1 MGKRKEVKIEK
12 KPAIKTK
19 KTHFDHYISAVTSF
33 DKPFFITVI
42 FDYAYCISVFVVL
55 LCILWGVS
63 LIVPPLASA
72 LQGIAGIF
80 SALNPTEEISP
91 AMEMMLEENF
101 QVLQWFYA
109 QAAFIFFGGVFA
121 LFAVTATYKAFI
133 WVHLTKQKLTWK
145 YFRQFFVVNILWQ
158 ALWLLVATI
167 TFFGFT
173 VTVATYLLL
182 TELFF
187 YMYFTPFLRALFTE
201 KHTVKQIY
209 KETFANG
216 TKKLPHFIIPLVLML
231 ITITFVLWIVA
242 LLLQFIQPLGIA
254 LLLIV
259 LIFLTMSWVR
269 FYFSIVTKSLHSL
282 CL

>member
-1 MGKRKEVKIEK
+1 MKKRKEVKIEK
-12 KPAIKTK
+12 KPVLK

-33 DKPFFITVI
+33 DKPFFMTVI

-55 LCILWGVS
+55 LCLLLGVS

-80 SALNPTEEISP
+80 SALSPTEEMSL
-91 AMEMMLEENF
+91 AMEMALEENF

-133 WVHLTKQKLTWK
+133 WVHLTKQKLTWH
-145 YFRQFFVVNILWQ
+145 YFRQFFKVNILWQ
-158 ALWLLVATI
+158 FLWLLIATV

-173 VTVATYLLL
+173 VSVATYLLL
-182 TELFF
+182 AELFF
-187 YMYFTPFLRALFTE
+187 YMYYTPFLRSLFTE

-209 KETFANG
+209 KETFVHG
-216 TKKLPHFIIPLVLML
+216 TKKLPHFVVPVALMI

-242 LLLQFIQPLGIA
+242 LLFQFIQPLGIM
-254 LLLIV
+254 LLLVV
-259 LIFLTMSWVR
+259 LIFLTTSWVR
-269 FYFSIVTKSLHSL
+269 FYFSIVIKSLHSL
-282 CL
+282 RS